1 MIHKVNDIF
10 TPSQVESLNEIVDRL
25 VIPKVDNSPG
35 SQYVSSINNN
45 GTGVCEEL
53 GRLQVSDIW
62 SSEELLKKI
71 NQIVRSLT
79 DTPLSLK
86 HSMYVE
92 YSNKYGI
99 PNLPPHFDKDDG
111 DLIVNY
117 QLKSNTS
124 WGVGVGLDIYDL
136 EDNSA
141 VVFNGNTHIHWRP
154 HKQFKDKDYIRM
166 IFFRFHNREN
176 PSDYSQLPENQADIA
191 FSEAINLR
199 ERLILTESEVEK

>member
-1 MIHKVNDIF
+1 MISLAYKIF
-10 TPSQVESLNEIVDRL
+10 TPPQVDLLNQIVDNFN
-25 VIPKVDNSPG
+25 IPKAEDG
-35 SQYVSSINNN
+35 EYVSSLDNN
-45 GTGVCEEL
+45 GTGACEEL
-53 GRLQVSDIW
+53 GRVQISDL
-62 SSEELLKKI
+62 SSRIPEELKDRVCKL
-71 NQIVRSLT
+71 V
-79 DTPLSLK
+79 DTLSETKLSLK

-92 YSNKYGI
+92 YNNKYGI

-117 QLKSNTS
+117 QLISNTS
-124 WGVGVGLDIYDL
+124 WGVGIGLEVYRL

-141 VVFNGNTHIHWRP
+141 VIFNGNTDIHWRP
-154 HKQFKDKDYIRM
+154 HKEFKDKDYIRM

-176 PSDYSQLPENQADIA
+176 PSDYSKLPENQSDIA